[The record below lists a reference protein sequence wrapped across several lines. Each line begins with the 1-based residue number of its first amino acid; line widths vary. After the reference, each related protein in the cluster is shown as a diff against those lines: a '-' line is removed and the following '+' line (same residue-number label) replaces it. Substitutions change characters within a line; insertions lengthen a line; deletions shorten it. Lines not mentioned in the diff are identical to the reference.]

1 MKKITKKQIRQIKWG
16 NHAVLMECITF
27 LLDSFN
33 EDMFGEGYKSCLSDM
48 SVQSQRLAGYIIKHT
63 SQTSKDK
70 EKPIKFFYTPE
81 NLQELIEEYFREAL
95 NE

>member
-1 MKKITKKQIRQIKWG
+1 
-16 NHAVLMECITF
+16 
-27 LLDSFN
+27 
-33 EDMFGEGYKSCLSDM
+33 M